1 MPNHITNKVSA
12 PAHVL
17 TSLINE
23 EGRIDFG
30 KIIKF
35 EGEFPWDG
43 ICGAAETAAEA
54 AINLPLSNN
63 PMLAGM
69 QRHSRETSSVTK
81 LSEESFEQFIQMLRN
96 HRKTGFMHDMDFGRQ
111 AWGTKW
117 NAYSQKIDVEG
128 CALHFDTAW
137 NAPVPVFKALSALHP
152 TEEITVV
159 FADEDIGSNCGTLK
173 LKAGEL
179 IEQDCAGSWSGMSE
193 VDQAKWRA
201 FALEVTGRTDEEDDE
216 E

>member
-17 TSLINE
+17 TSLIN
-23 EGRIDFG
+23 GDGQIDFG
-30 KIIKF
+30 EVITF

-43 ICGAAETAAEA
+43 VCGAAETAAEA

-81 LSEESFEQFIQMLRN
+81 LSEESFEQFVQMLRN
-96 HRKTGFMHDMDFGRQ
+96 HRKCGFMHDMDFGRQ

-117 NAYSQKIDVEG
+117 NAYGQKIDVEG
-128 CALHFDTAW
+128 SALTFDTAW
-137 NAPVPVFKALSALHP
+137 SAPLPIFKALSALHP
-152 TEEITVV
+152 TEEITVE

-173 LKAGEL
+173 LKGGEL
-179 IEQDCAGSWSGMSE
+179 VEQDCAGPWDGMTE
-193 VDQAKWRA
+193 AEQAKWRA
-201 FALEVTGRTDEEDDE
+201 FAMEVKGWTDDE
-216 E
+216 

>member
-17 TSLINE
+17 TSLINGD
-23 EGRIDFG
+23 GRIDFG
-30 KIIKF
+30 NVIKF

-43 ICGAAETAAEA
+43 VCGAAETAAEA

-69 QRHSRETSSVTK
+69 QRHSREASSVTK

-96 HRKTGFMHDMDFGRQ
+96 HRKTGFMHCMDFARQ

-128 CALHFDTAW
+128 CSLSFDTAW
-137 NAPVPVFKALSALHP
+137 NTPVPVFKALSALHP

-173 LKAGEL
+173 LKAGEFV
-179 IEQDCAGSWSGMSE
+179 EQDCAGPWSKMTE
-193 VDQAKWRA
+193 ADQEKWRA
-201 FALEVTGRTDEEDDE
+201 FAIEVTGRSDEDEDEE
-216 E
+216 

>member
-23 EGRIDFG
+23 DGRLDFG

-43 ICGAAETAAEA
+43 VCGAAETAAEA

-69 QRHSRETSSVTK
+69 QRHSRETYSVTK
-81 LSEESFEQFIQMLRN
+81 LSDESFEQFVQMLRN
-96 HRKTGFMHDMDFGRQ
+96 HRKTGYMHCMDFARH
-111 AWGTKW
+111 AWAPSGTPTTRRSMLRPAHYRSRRHGARRYLSSRLFLSCTRLKKSRL
-117 NAYSQKIDVEG
+117 YSPTRTS
-128 CALHFDTAW
+128 AATA
-137 NAPVPVFKALSALHP
+137 
-152 TEEITVV
+152 
-159 FADEDIGSNCGTLK
+159 
-173 LKAGEL
+173 EL
-179 IEQDCAGSWSGMSE
+179 
-193 VDQAKWRA
+193 
-201 FALEVTGRTDEEDDE
+201 
-216 E
+216 